1 MEAVN
6 FQPPGY
12 AMLQVGGL
20 NLPRGDDQIAQPGA
34 DESGTCEQ
42 GEISVEVFGKVDSQ
56 RQGDE
61 SARRR
66 SRRRCCKEMVKSPRV
81 RSKTPRM
88 ASVLRRN
95 PPVTASGK
103 STVTNIP

>member
-42 GEISVEVFGKVDSQ
+42 GEISVEVFGKVGSQ
-56 RQGDE
+56 R
-61 SARRR
+61 
-66 SRRRCCKEMVKSPRV
+66 
-81 RSKTPRM
+81 
-88 ASVLRRN
+88 
-95 PPVTASGK
+95 
-103 STVTNIP
+103 